1 MLKKSLVILA
11 LAGLSSAVMAE
22 EVIYKIDSSHTF
34 PSFEADH
41 MGGLSVWR
49 GKFNETEGS
58 VVYDKQ
64 AKTGSVDIR
73 VKTESI
79 DFGFDK
85 MNAHAKKDD
94 IFDVA
99 KYPQATYKGK
109 LAGFNANGP
118 TEVVGELTLHGV
130 TKPLTL
136 KLNSF
141 KCIQHPML
149 KREVCGADA
158 EASFNR
164 ADFGIDYG
172 SKYGFDMNVK
182 LRIQVEAMVDVDA
195 MKQ

>member
-1 MLKKSLVILA
+1 MKNTLIAA
-11 LAGLSSAVMAE
+11 LLLGLTTGVCAE
-22 EVIYKIDSSHTF
+22 PVIYKLDPSHSF

-49 GKFNETEGS
+49 GKFNQTEGQ
-58 VVYDKQ
+58 VVYDKT
-64 AKTGSVDIR
+64 AKTGTVEVS

-85 MNAHAKKDD
+85 MNEHALKQEL
-94 IFDVA
+94 FDVA
-99 KYPQATYKGK
+99 KYPTAVFKGK
-109 LAGFNANGP
+109 LQFTAAVP
-118 TEVVGELTLHGV
+118 TEVVGQLTLKGV

-136 KLNSF
+136 KINSF
-141 KCIQHPML
+141 KCMQHPML

-164 ADFGIDYG
+164 ADFGLDYG
-172 SKYGFDMNVK
+172 VKYGFNMAVK

-195 MKQ
+195 MKE